1 MRKIV
6 VTGASS
12 EIGAAIC
19 RKIAQPDD
27 EMVIHGFRHHE
38 ALEQLKTELECRET
52 VIASGDL
59 ADSGFLSEF
68 VKTAKDCD
76 ILVNCAAATIS
87 APLAQLT
94 DDEVDLM
101 LAVNLVAMIRL
112 CREVVPG
119 MLARRSG
126 SILNISSVAASRG
139 VRGQTVY
146 AGTKGFI
153 ESFTR
158 SLAAECGRKGVRVN
172 CIAPGPIEAGSLKS
186 LLSYTGDE
194 VKKNVALNRL
204 GLPAEI
210 ANVAAFLLS
219 ENASFIVGEV
229 VHVNGGFMYG
239 L

>member
-1 MRKIV
+1 MRKILL
-6 VTGASS
+6 TGASS

-19 RKIAQPDD
+19 RKIAESDD
-27 EMVIHGFRHHE
+27 EMILHGFRNFG
-38 ALEQLKTELECRET
+38 ALERLRDELPCRKA
-52 VIASGDL
+52 VISAGNL
-59 ADSGFLSEF
+59 ADSGYLSDLIN
-68 VKTAKDCD
+68 TAEGCD
-76 ILVNCAAATIS
+76 ILVNCAAATLS
-87 APLAQLT
+87 APLAQMS
-94 DDEVDLM
+94 DAEIELM
-101 LAVNLVAMIRL
+101 ISVNLLAMIRL
-112 CREVVPG
+112 CRAVVPG
-119 MLARRSG
+119 MLARRNG

-158 SLAAECGRKGVRVN
+158 SLAAECSRKGVRVN
-172 CIAPGPIEAGSLKS
+172 CIAPGPIDAGSLKG

-204 GLPAEI
+204 GRPEEVA
-210 ANVAAFLLS
+210 AVAAFLLS

>member
-1 MRKIV
+1 MRKIL

-19 RKIAQPDD
+19 RKIAESDD
-27 EMVIHGFRHHE
+27 EMILHGCRNVG
-38 ALEQLKTELECRET
+38 ALEQLRDELPCRKT
-52 VIASGDL
+52 VISAGNL
-59 ADSGFLSEF
+59 ADSGYLSDLI
-68 VKTAKDCD
+68 KTVEGCD
-76 ILVNCAAATIS
+76 ILVNCAAATLS
-87 APLAQLT
+87 APLAQMS
-94 DDEVDLM
+94 DAEIDLM
-101 LAVNLVAMIRL
+101 ISVNLLAMIRL

-119 MLARRSG
+119 MLARRKG

-158 SLAAECGRKGVRVN
+158 SLAAECSRKGVRVN
-172 CIAPGPIEAGSLKS
+172 CIAPGPIDAGSLKG

-204 GLPAEI
+204 GKPEEVA
-210 ANVAAFLLS
+210 AVAAFLLS
-219 ENASFIVGEV
+219 ESASFIVGEV

>member
-1 MRKIV
+1 MRKIL

-19 RKIAQPDD
+19 RKIAESDD
-27 EMVIHGFRHHE
+27 EMILHGFRNV
-38 ALEQLKTELECRET
+38 AGLEQLRGELPCRKTVLST
-52 VIASGDL
+52 GNL
-59 ADSGFLSEF
+59 ADSGYLSDLIN
-68 VKTAKDCD
+68 TAEGCD

-87 APLAQLT
+87 APLAQMS
-94 DDEVDLM
+94 DAEIDLM
-101 LAVNLVAMIRL
+101 ISVNLLAMIRL

-119 MLARRSG
+119 MLARRNG
-126 SILNISSVAASRG
+126 SILNVSSVAASRG

-158 SLAAECGRKGVRVN
+158 SLAAECSRKGVRVN
-172 CIAPGPIEAGSLKS
+172 CIAPGPIDAGSLKG

-204 GLPAEI
+204 GQPEEVA
-210 ANVAAFLLS
+210 AVAAFLLS
-219 ENASFIVGEV
+219 ESASFIVGEV

>member
-19 RKIAQPDD
+19 RKIVESDD
-27 EMVIHGFRHHE
+27 EIVIHGFRHPE
-38 ALEQLKTELECRET
+38 VLEQLKSELKCREIL
-52 VIASGDL
+52 IASGDL
-59 ADSGFLSEF
+59 ADAAFLSGFG
-68 VKTAKDCD
+68 KTAGDCD
-76 ILVNCAAATIS
+76 ILVNCAAATIT

-94 DDEVDLM
+94 DDEVELM
-101 LAVNLVAMIRL
+101 LAVNLTAMIRL

-139 VRGQTVY
+139 VRGQSVY

-158 SLAAECGRKGVRVN
+158 SLAAECGRKGIRVN
-172 CIAPGPIEAGSLKS
+172 CIAPGPIDAGSLKG
-186 LLSYTGDE
+186 LLNYAGDE

-219 ENASFIVGEV
+219 ANSSFITGEV
-229 VHVNGGFMYG
+229 VQVNGGFMYG

>member
-1 MRKIV
+1 MRKILL
-6 VTGASS
+6 TGASS

-19 RKIAQPDD
+19 RKIADSDD
-27 EMVIHGFRHHE
+27 EMILHGFRNVGV
-38 ALEQLKTELECRET
+38 LEQLRDELPCRKT
-52 VIASGDL
+52 VISAGNL
-59 ADSGFLSEF
+59 ADSGYLSDLI
-68 VKTAKDCD
+68 KTAEGCD
-76 ILVNCAAATIS
+76 ILVNCAAVTHS
-87 APLAQLT
+87 APLAQMS
-94 DDEVDLM
+94 DAEVDLM
-101 LAVNLVAMIRL
+101 ISVNLLAMIRL

-119 MLARRSG
+119 MLARRNG
-126 SILNISSVAASRG
+126 SILNVSSVAASRG

-158 SLAAECGRKGVRVN
+158 SLAAECSRKGVRVN
-172 CIAPGPIEAGSLKS
+172 CIAPGPIDAGSLKS

-204 GLPAEI
+204 GRPEEVA
-210 ANVAAFLLS
+210 AVAAFLLS
-219 ENASFIVGEV
+219 ESASFIVGEV